1 MSPSNESKDIE
12 RSLTTEIKL
21 YYDLHLPEIQPAPL
35 LIALHGY
42 GASKRQM
49 MREARQMAPANFAIA
64 APQGFH
70 QHLKEPKE
78 PGGPLRFG
86 FGWLTNFRPEESVA
100 LHHKALVTL
109 TEMLVREGVADKHHV
124 FLLGFSQ
131 SCALNYRFVF
141 THPGHL
147 RGVIGIC
154 GGIPGDWETSDLYQ
168 PNEAAVFHLAGTRDE
183 FYPPERVADYAER
196 LRLRARNVMFE
207 SYAAAHEIVPAMRQ
221 DIRAWLGS
229 HANA

>member
-1 MSPSNESKDIE
+1 MSTTNEGREIE
-12 RSLTTEIKL
+12 GSLTTEIKL
-21 YYDLHLPEIQPAPL
+21 YYDLHLPEIQTAPL

-49 MREARQMAPANFAIA
+49 MREARQIAPPNFAIA
-64 APQGFH
+64 ALQGFH

-86 FGWLTNFRPEESVA
+86 FGWLTNSRPEESVA
-100 LHHKALVTL
+100 LHHKALIDL
-109 TEMLVREGVADKHHV
+109 TGMLVGEGVVDPEQV

-141 THPGHL
+141 THPEHL
-147 RGVIGIC
+147 RGVVGIC
-154 GGIPGDWETSDLYQ
+154 GGMPSDWEASEVYKPTGAS
-168 PNEAAVFHLAGTRDE
+168 VFHLAGTRDE

-196 LRLRARNVMFE
+196 LRLRARHVVAE
-207 SYAAAHEIVPAMRQ
+207 TYDAGHEIVPAMRQ
-221 DIRAWLGS
+221 DVHEWLES
-229 HANA
+229 QANG